1 VPEGSARLNRS
12 NETVVP
18 MDRDHITICKFG
30 SAQDSMFLK
39 VFGRL
44 HAEVAAIG
52 TASQGEEQAQR
63 VQRLLESVPA
73 LPTNE

>member
-1 VPEGSARLNRS
+1 
-12 NETVVP
+12 
-18 MDRDHITICKFG
+18 MDRDHITICKFR
-30 SAQDSMFLK
+30 SAQDPMFLK

-52 TASQGEEQAQR
+52 TISQGEEQAQR
-63 VQRLLESVPA
+63 VKRLLQSVPA

>member
-1 VPEGSARLNRS
+1 
-12 NETVVP
+12 VVP
-18 MDRDHITICKFG
+18 IERNHITICKFG

-52 TASQGEEQAQR
+52 TISQGEEQAQR

-73 LPTNE
+73 LPTTE

>member
-1 VPEGSARLNRS
+1 
-12 NETVVP
+12 
-18 MDRDHITICKFG
+18 
-30 SAQDSMFLK
+30 
-39 VFGRL
+39 
-44 HAEVAAIG
+44 VAAIG

>member
-1 VPEGSARLNRS
+1 MPEGSARLNKS

-52 TASQGEEQAQR
+52 TIAQDEEQAQR
-63 VQRLLESVPA
+63 VQRLLESVSA
-73 LPTNE
+73 LPTTE

>member
-1 VPEGSARLNRS
+1 VPEGSARLNRG

-18 MDRDHITICKFG
+18 IDRDHITICKFD

-52 TASQGEEQAQR
+52 TKEQGEEQAQR
-63 VQRLLESVPA
+63 AQRLLESVPA
-73 LPTNE
+73 LPTE